1 MPGPF
6 RNSCNRLFLSSLH
19 TNICLFQIWFVKISL
34 GGTDSLLVRALEI
47 TVITGQLAW
56 NTREGTNRLKRE
68 FSYLLSQNVHLLTM
82 TRKWMH
88 FLEELAVFALR
99 KVFICISRGVGI
111 SQPPRTPSISSPC
124 GSLFCHSVYWVLQ
137 RTWQTANLWWKVCVD
152 KSWLYNINI
161 CWVDA

>member
-1 MPGPF
+1 
-6 RNSCNRLFLSSLH
+6 
-19 TNICLFQIWFVKISL
+19 
-34 GGTDSLLVRALEI
+34 
-47 TVITGQLAW
+47 
-56 NTREGTNRLKRE
+56 
-68 FSYLLSQNVHLLTM
+68 M

-161 CWVDA
+161 CWVDAYVYRFITSWNGDEVIMKRILCFDSLLRHYLLVFVILSMFSDCTRTYLVLVNFSSVLIPFTLFK

>member
-1 MPGPF
+1 
-6 RNSCNRLFLSSLH
+6 
-19 TNICLFQIWFVKISL
+19 
-34 GGTDSLLVRALEI
+34 
-47 TVITGQLAW
+47 
-56 NTREGTNRLKRE
+56 
-68 FSYLLSQNVHLLTM
+68 M

-99 KVFICISRGVGI
+99 KVFICISRGVGK
-111 SQPPRTPSISSPC
+111 SKPPRTPSISSPC

-161 CWVDA
+161 CWVDAYVYRFITSWNGDEVITKRILCFDSLLRHYLVVFLILSMFSDCTRTYLVVVNFSSVLIPFTLFK

>member
-1 MPGPF
+1 
-6 RNSCNRLFLSSLH
+6 
-19 TNICLFQIWFVKISL
+19 
-34 GGTDSLLVRALEI
+34 
-47 TVITGQLAW
+47 
-56 NTREGTNRLKRE
+56 
-68 FSYLLSQNVHLLTM
+68 M

-161 CWVDA
+161 CWVDASVYRFITSWNGDEVIMKRILCFDSLLRHYLLVFVILSMFSDCTRTYLVVVNFSSVLIPFALFK

>member
-1 MPGPF
+1 
-6 RNSCNRLFLSSLH
+6 
-19 TNICLFQIWFVKISL
+19 
-34 GGTDSLLVRALEI
+34 
-47 TVITGQLAW
+47 
-56 NTREGTNRLKRE
+56 
-68 FSYLLSQNVHLLTM
+68 M

-161 CWVDA
+161 CWVDAYVYRFITSWNGDEVIMKRILCFDSLLRHYLLVFVILSMFSDCTRTYLVVVNFSSVLIPFTLFK

>member
-1 MPGPF
+1 
-6 RNSCNRLFLSSLH
+6 
-19 TNICLFQIWFVKISL
+19 
-34 GGTDSLLVRALEI
+34 
-47 TVITGQLAW
+47 
-56 NTREGTNRLKRE
+56 
-68 FSYLLSQNVHLLTM
+68 M

-124 GSLFCHSVYWVLQ
+124 GSLFCHSVYWVFQ
-137 RTWQTANLWWKVCVD
+137 RTWQAANLWWKICVD

-161 CWVDA
+161 CWVDAYVYRFITSWNGDEVIMKRILCFDSLLRHYLVVFVILSMFSDCTITYLVVVNFSSVLIPFTLFK

>member
-1 MPGPF
+1 
-6 RNSCNRLFLSSLH
+6 
-19 TNICLFQIWFVKISL
+19 
-34 GGTDSLLVRALEI
+34 
-47 TVITGQLAW
+47 
-56 NTREGTNRLKRE
+56 
-68 FSYLLSQNVHLLTM
+68 M

-161 CWVDA
+161 CWVDAYVYRFITSWNGDEVIMKRILCFDSLLRHYLVVFVILSMFSDCTRTYLVLVNFSSVLIPFTLFK

>member
-1 MPGPF
+1 
-6 RNSCNRLFLSSLH
+6 
-19 TNICLFQIWFVKISL
+19 
-34 GGTDSLLVRALEI
+34 
-47 TVITGQLAW
+47 
-56 NTREGTNRLKRE
+56 
-68 FSYLLSQNVHLLTM
+68 M

-161 CWVDA
+161 CWVDASVYRFITSWNGDEVIMKRILCFDSLLRHYLVVFVILSMFSDCTITYLVVVNFSSVLIPFTLFK

>member
-1 MPGPF
+1 
-6 RNSCNRLFLSSLH
+6 
-19 TNICLFQIWFVKISL
+19 
-34 GGTDSLLVRALEI
+34 
-47 TVITGQLAW
+47 
-56 NTREGTNRLKRE
+56 
-68 FSYLLSQNVHLLTM
+68 M

-88 FLEELAVFALR
+88 FFEELAVFALR
-99 KVFICISRGVGI
+99 KVFICILRGVGK

-161 CWVDA
+161 CWVDAYVYRFITSWNGDEVIMKRILCFNSLLRHYLVVFVILSMFSDCTRTYLVVVNFSTVFIPFTLFK